1 MVKGWEPPACSL
13 RRNRFF
19 ACLPP
24 QHCYSHGELQLL
36 MQYLVSC
43 MTEFLFP
50 LGERSIFLQEHTQIR
65 ISSKHTLPVRH
76 SCEAVKWHF
85 HLWNG
90 GGFLTAQQNLIVVRF
105 FSPLLLHL
113 VLFFPTVLWLPEL
126 AFSSPAFSDFF
137 FFPAPL
143 WREISI
149 LKLWVHA
156 LTSVWISKERWKGG
170 FTGGRFITLRTMAFH
185 FKTLSCLLG
194 MRDVKKGRTSGLYEA
209 EKNVTLDSVF
219 QKSWQSKIYL
229 LTFQNINL
237 NDK

>member
-1 MVKGWEPPACSL
+1 MI
-13 RRNRFF
+13 
-19 ACLPP
+19 
-24 QHCYSHGELQLL
+24 
-36 MQYLVSC
+36 
-43 MTEFLFP
+43 EFLFP

-85 HLWNG
+85 HLWNA

-105 FSPLLLHL
+105 FFPLLHL
-113 VLFFPTVLWLPEL
+113 VLFFPTVLRLPEL
-126 AFSSPAFSDFF
+126 AFSSPAFSDFSF
-137 FFPAPL
+137 LHLL

-149 LKLWVHA
+149 LNLWVCS

-170 FTGGRFITLRTMAFH
+170 FTGGRFITFRTTAFH
-185 FKTLSCLLG
+185 FKTLSVEYE
-194 MRDVKKGRTSGLYEA
+194 RRSEEGRTSGLYEA

-219 QKSWQSKIYL
+219 QKSRPSNIYL

>member
-137 FFPAPL
+137 FF
-143 WREISI
+143 SCTS
-149 LKLWVHA
+149 LKGNL
-156 LTSVWISKERWKGG
+156 
-170 FTGGRFITLRTMAFH
+170 H
-185 FKTLSCLLG
+185 FKNLSARADISLNL
-194 MRDVKKGRTSGLYEA
+194 KGKMKRRLY
-209 EKNVTLDSVF
+209 
-219 QKSWQSKIYL
+219 WR
-229 LTFQNINL
+229 
-237 NDK
+237 